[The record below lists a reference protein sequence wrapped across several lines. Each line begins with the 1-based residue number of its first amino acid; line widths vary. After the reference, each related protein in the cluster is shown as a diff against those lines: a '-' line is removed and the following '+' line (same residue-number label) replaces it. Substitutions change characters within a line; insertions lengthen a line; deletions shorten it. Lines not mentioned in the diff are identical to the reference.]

1 MAAWA
6 QFSCPRFGPRAH
18 RPLSSLGTVLAGEVH
33 APPDASLLAS
43 IIGPINPPSPVTTG
57 CDQRARDEPTVPTP
71 TPPRAMDTSSH
82 GAGRAQSLS
91 APRACTA
98 QTRARPLPARPPRD
112 AGAFAATRSPRPRA
126 CRAPPG
132 RSGVAGSA
140 AFWGGTDPRSCGG
153 ACAPAPCGGVGHHAS
168 AGAANGHPWDHA
180 TRHRPQRCRARAAR
194 PAPARGPLPSRS
206 HLDD

>member
-1 MAAWA
+1 MTDLISIFISLYSYNIVISGRPIAKYPSCLWMRSVPPRLGCLKVAAWA

-57 CDQRARDEPTVPTP
+57 WDKRARDAPTVPTP

-82 GAGRAQSLS
+82 GAGRAPSLS

-98 QTRARPLPARPPRD
+98 QTRA
-112 AGAFAATRSPRPRA
+112 
-126 CRAPPG
+126 
-132 RSGVAGSA
+132 
-140 AFWGGTDPRSCGG
+140 
-153 ACAPAPCGGVGHHAS
+153 
-168 AGAANGHPWDHA
+168 
-180 TRHRPQRCRARAAR
+180 
-194 PAPARGPLPSRS
+194 
-206 HLDD
+206 